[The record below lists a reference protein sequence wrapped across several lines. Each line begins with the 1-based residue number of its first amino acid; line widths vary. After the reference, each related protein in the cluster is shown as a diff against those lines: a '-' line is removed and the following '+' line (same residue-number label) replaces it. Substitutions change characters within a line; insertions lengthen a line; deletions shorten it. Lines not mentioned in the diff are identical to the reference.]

1 MTERKLYT
9 CDICHTDY
17 RAQSMAL
24 ECEKSHKQPLD
35 IAGARYVAMNNDS
48 TGYPVTIT
56 VRFTDGST
64 KTYK

>member
-17 RAQSMAL
+17 LDQSMAL
-24 ECEKSHKQPLD
+24 KCEKTHKQPLD
-35 IAGARYVAMNNDS
+35 IAGARYVAMQKDS